1 MLDNS
6 KTNFCTYYLLARL
19 FRLSRKVGHEMR
31 ENYEKS
37 DHLIMAKVSKQGSY
51 FVKSLL
57 RFVFTTLR
65 NWIIS

>member
-1 MLDNS
+1 MVRQTFAPTTSGLDYFGYHEKN
-6 KTNFCTYYLLARL
+6 
-19 FRLSRKVGHEMR
+19 GHEMR